1 MTLESQNRA
10 LNKLREARAII
21 GSVLDEEIG
30 EEPNEARY
38 DIFSADS
45 DLLEAIEKIK
55 GQEAT
60 DGK

>member
-1 MTLESQNRA
+1 MTLENQNRA

-21 GSVLDEEIG
+21 ETVLDEVMG

>member
-1 MTLESQNRA
+1 MTLENQNRA

-21 GSVLDEEIG
+21 ETVLDEVMC

-38 DIFSADS
+38 DIFSANS

>member
-1 MTLESQNRA
+1 MTLENQNRA

-21 GSVLDEEIG
+21 GTVLDEVMG